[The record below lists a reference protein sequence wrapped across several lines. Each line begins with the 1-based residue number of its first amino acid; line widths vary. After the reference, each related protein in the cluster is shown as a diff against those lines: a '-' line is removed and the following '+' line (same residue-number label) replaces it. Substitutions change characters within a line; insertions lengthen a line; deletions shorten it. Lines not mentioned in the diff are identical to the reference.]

1 MNTSLKNWPN
11 SPLHPAFMLSTWFF
25 SGLLPKAPGTWG
37 SLAALPFAWL
47 LWTYGGYWAMA
58 LGIAGVFLLGLWA
71 TGKYMQLSGT
81 QDPEEV
87 VIDEVA
93 GVWITC
99 LALPLSPEIK
109 DYVLA
114 FILFRLFDIL
124 KPWPIR
130 IFDRRHSAFGVM
142 MDDVVAGIMAA
153 AILWGVTQYV

>member
-1 MNTSLKNWPN
+1 MNTSLKDWPN
-11 SPLHPAFMLSTWFF
+11 SPLHPAFVLSTWFF

-71 TGKYMQLSGT
+71 AGKYMQLSGT
-81 QDPEEV
+81 QDPGEV